1 MDEIRDRARQAL
13 ARLGKRGRTT
23 RIPDDV
29 RAAVLGYVEHERSRG
44 RSRQEV
50 AVELGLS
57 ASVVARWI
65 KGGRR
70 SRGKMVPVRVLA
82 EPAVSREATTIRIVS
97 PVGYRIEGLSF
108 REAVEAMRAL
118 G

>member
-1 MDEIRDRARQAL
+1 MDEIRERAREAL

-29 RAAVLGYVEHERSRG
+29 RAVVLGYVERERSRG

-50 AVELGLS
+50 ADELGLS
-57 ASVVARWI
+57 SSVLVRWA

-70 SRGKMVPVRVLA
+70 RRGKIVPIRLLA
-82 EPAVSREATTIRIVS
+82 TPSVSPEAATIRIVS
-97 PVGYRIEGLSF
+97 PSGYRIEGLSV
-108 REAVEAMRAL
+108 RDAVEVIRAI